1 MDSPL
6 SPLSPR
12 SSSLCVRLAAAGDTG
27 PLVELINAAYVVE
40 SGDTGVAFKNT
51 TRFASAADLAE
62 FSASVLAGR
71 VLVCGEP
78 GGPALA
84 CAVFDESL
92 PGCLCVG
99 PVAVRADCGDDAAVR
114 GAVAAVA
121 GALGGL
127 DIVVCSAG
135 TTRFVPLPNLDAIT
149 DEDWESIMR
158 LNTRGPFYAARAA
171 APLMRARGGGLV
183 VFVGS
188 VAGLTGGGSSIVYA
202 ASKGALATLTKSLA
216 KALAPAIRVNAV
228 APGIVNTRWVA
239 GKDEFIARYGA
250 DTPLG
255 RVAEADDV
263 AGVILS
269 FATTSLFLT
278 GEITVVDGG
287 REMR

>member
-1 MDSPL
+1 MSL
-6 SPLSPR
+6 RGKVLLVTGGATGIGAATARAFSRAGASVGIVYN
-12 SSSLCVRLAAAGDTG
+12 SSAAEAAALVDELTG
-27 PLVELINAAYVVE
+27 
-40 SGDTGVAFKNT
+40 
-51 TRFASAADLAE
+51 
-62 FSASVLAGR
+62 AGGR
-71 VLVCGEP
+71 
-78 GGPALA
+78 A
-84 CAVFDESL
+84 
-92 PGCLCVG
+92 
-99 PVAVRADCGDDAAVR
+99 VAVRADCGDDAAVR

-121 GALGGL
+121 GALGGV

-135 TTRFVPLPNLDAIT
+135 TTRFVPLPDLDAIT

-188 VAGLTGGGSSIVYA
+188 VAALTGGGSSIVYA

-239 GKDEFIARYGA
+239 GKDEFVARYGA